1 MKVLLP
7 LISLVYL
14 AFAQENCRAPV
25 PVKCGPEDMPCY
37 GGSDYNGCPYGDFC
51 WPAKGNVLKND
62 NFHYIV
68 RNHVKLIQ
76 VVNSCRGFSRGTVLS

>member
-1 MKVLLP
+1 MSLWHHLDPDFQSMKVLLP

-51 WPAKGNVLKND
+51 WPAKGDV
-62 NFHYIV
+62 H
-68 RNHVKLIQ
+68 KLI
-76 VVNSCRGFSRGTVLS
+76 NTDRNILRIPTS

>member
-1 MKVLLP
+1 MSLWHHLDPDFQSMKVLLS

-51 WPAKGNVLKND
+51 WPAKGD
-62 NFHYIV
+62 AH
-68 RNHVKLIQ
+68 KLI
-76 VVNSCRGFSRGTVLS
+76 NTDRNILRIPTS

>member
-7 LISLVYL
+7 LISLAYL
-14 AFAQENCRAPV
+14 AFAQDCRDPV

-51 WPAKGNVLKND
+51 WPAKGDVHKFLNVLIRTIT
-62 NFHYIV
+62 FISFI
-68 RNHVKLIQ
+68 RSI
-76 VVNSCRGFSRGTVLS
+76 R

>member
-7 LISLVYL
+7 LIYLAYL
-14 AFAQENCRAPV
+14 AFAQENCRAPD

-51 WPAKGNVLKND
+51 WPAKGDVHKFFNVLKN
-62 NFHYIV
+62 NNYHYFY
-68 RNHVKLIQ
+68 Q
-76 VVNSCRGFSRGTVLS
+76 VN